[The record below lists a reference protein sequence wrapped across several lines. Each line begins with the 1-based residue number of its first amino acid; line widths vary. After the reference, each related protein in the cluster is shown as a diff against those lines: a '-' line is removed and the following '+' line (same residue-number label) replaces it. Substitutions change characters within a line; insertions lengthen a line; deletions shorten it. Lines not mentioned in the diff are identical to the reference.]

1 MNQKILSVGLLV
13 NLTIAG
19 TPIPADAGVWLRSG
33 NPNGTPIARDRNQL
47 QTNPDRP
54 NQLQTNPDRPNQLQT
69 NPDRPN
75 QLQTNPSR
83 PIRREIIRQIC
94 AFPDGVTLVCP
105 R

>member
-33 NPNGTPIARDRNQL
+33 NPNGTPIARYGNRL
-47 QTNPDRP
+47 QTNPSRP

-69 NPDRPN
+69 NPDRP
-75 QLQTNPSR
+75 
-83 PIRREIIRQIC
+83 IRKEIIRQIC